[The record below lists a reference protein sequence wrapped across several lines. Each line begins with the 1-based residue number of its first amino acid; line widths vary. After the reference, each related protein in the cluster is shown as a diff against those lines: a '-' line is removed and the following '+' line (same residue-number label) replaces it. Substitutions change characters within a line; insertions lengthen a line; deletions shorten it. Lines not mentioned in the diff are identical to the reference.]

1 MNQVRRYNTFSNWCN
16 ETFGH
21 PIHKICLDG
30 GFTCPNR
37 DGTVGVGGC
46 IFCGERGSGE
56 HVNAKQT
63 ITEQA
68 KAQLDHYIKRKEKGG
83 FVAYFQNFSS
93 TYAPVSE
100 LREIYDKALI
110 SKEIEALAIATR
122 PDCID
127 EEVVSLLKE
136 YNKERKVWVE
146 LGLQTSSDETAIR
159 INRGYKTEVFEK
171 AVKLLKENGIDVV
184 VHIIIGLPGETEDDF
199 VNTIN
204 YLNSLPING
213 IKIHSLYVMKNTKL
227 EVYYNNNEYKTIDFA
242 KYVDLVCYAISH
254 LREDIVIHRL
264 VGECMES
271 LLVAPKW
278 EEDKNSILQTISDKL
293 EKENIKQGDNKWIL
307 H

>member
-37 DGTVGVGGC
+37 DGTVGFGGC
-46 IFCGERGSGE
+46 IFCGERGAGE

-100 LREIYDKALI
+100 LKEIYDKALI

-127 EEVVSLLKE
+127 EEVVSLLKG

-171 AVKLLKENGIDVV
+171 AVKLLKDNGIDVV

-204 YLNSLPING
+204 YLNLLPING